1 MLFYRMISRYAI
13 VSKTKGAIIMK
24 VLFLTNVP
32 SPYRV
37 DFFNELGELCE
48 LTVLYE
54 RKKASYRNDKWMSD
68 NSANF
73 KSVFLKGINIKKDT
87 SINFEVIKYLDKKL
101 FDIIVIGGYSTPTG
115 MMAIE
120 YCKIR
125 KIPFVLNADG
135 GMIGSENKVKY
146 KLKRHFIQSASVWL
160 STGFNTSRYL
170 IHYGAKERIYRY
182 PFTSIREKD
191 IIDKPLTIEE
201 KKLIKTKLGLEDK
214 PTAIAVGRFIYDKGL
229 DVLIDSWKNVSN
241 DYNLLIIG
249 GGEEKDNLIAQI
261 EKNNLDNIKLLD
273 YMDPADLVDYYKA
286 SDIFILP
293 TRGDV
298 WGLVVNEAMANG
310 LPVITTDKCVA
321 GLELITEG
329 KNGYI
334 VPINDENALSLRANE
349 LLSNKNLQED
359 MSKRNIERIKM
370 YTIENM
376 AKKHMDI
383 FKTINFRNEV
393 DNYYI
398 YE

>member
-1 MLFYRMISRYAI
+1 MN
-13 VSKTKGAIIMK
+13 GAIMMK
-24 VLFLTNVP
+24 VLFLTNIP

-54 RKKASYRNDKWMSD
+54 RKKASYRNDKWMSSD
-68 NSANF
+68 PVSF
-73 KSVFLKGINIKKDT
+73 KPVFLKGITIKKDT
-87 SINFEVIKYLDKKL
+87 PINFEVIKYLDKKL

-120 YCKIR
+120 YCNIR

-135 GMIGSENKVKY
+135 GMISSENKVKY
-146 KLKRHFIQSASVWL
+146 KLKKHLIESAKAWL

-170 IHYGAKERIYRY
+170 TYYGAKDKIFRY
-182 PFTSIREKD
+182 PFTSIRKKD
-191 IIDKPLTIEE
+191 IIDKPITTEE
-201 KKLIKTKLGLEDK
+201 KKIIKTKLGLLDK
-214 PTAIAVGRFIYDKGL
+214 PTAIAVGRFIYGKGF
-229 DVLIDSWKNVSN
+229 DVLIDSWGNISN
-241 DYNLLIIG
+241 DYNLLIVG
-249 GGEEKDNLIAQI
+249 GGEEKSNLLAQI
-261 EKNNLDNIKLLD
+261 EKKNLNNIKLLD
-273 YMDPADLVDYYKA
+273 YMDLADLTDYYKA

-329 KNGYI
+329 ENGYI
-334 VPINDENALSLRANE
+334 VPVNDENTLFLRANE
-349 LLSNKNLQED
+349 LLSNKKLQED
-359 MSKRNIERIKM
+359 MSKRNLEKIKR

-376 AKKHMDI
+376 AQEHMDI
-383 FKTINFRNEV
+383 FKTIV
-393 DNYYI
+393 
-398 YE
+398 